1 MFALVVAGAF
11 SFAIAGNPTLDHR
24 QRLCKVQ
31 SARRAQ
37 PGRAWPNVKM
47 NDVDPPAAVGSFD
60 DVRDAVQRDGHLV
73 IPDASSAGAH
83 EVAADSFS
91 YACKFTDAAMCA
103 AKSTTDAA
111 VIAADSARETATIA
125 ADAARDAATIAADA
139 ARGAATI
146 AADAATIAADATSL
160 AAAKA
165 TTDAAVIAAD
175 AARGTATIAA
185 DATTDAA
192 VIGAMAVLGT
202 VVLMSAG
209 EDIIRGWQYDKGKRE
224 TVKVLTPP
232 PWAEFGAQPTSLY
245 EQYWLRDEGAVDKA
259 VAEQAAAEEV
269 PRDEGAV
276 DEAVAEEEA
285 VVADDALVFAERAE
299 LSSAELLKEV
309 NQTAS
314 YKNLTEP
321 EGHTAKLGE
330 EEEEGVDSG

>member
-1 MFALVVAGAF
+1 MLVRLRMFALVVAGAF
-11 SFAIAGNPTLDHR
+11 SFVIAGSPTLDHC

-31 SARRAQ
+31 PARRAQ

-47 NDVDPPAAVGSFD
+47 GDVDPPAAVGSFD
-60 DVRDAVQRDGHLV
+60 DVRDAVQRVGHLV

-83 EVAADSFS
+83 EIAADSFS

-103 AKSTTDAA
+103 AKATTDAA
-111 VIAADSARETATIA
+111 LIAADAARDAATIA

-139 ARGAATI
+139 TLAGAHETAQ
-146 AADAATIAADATSL
+146 
-160 AAAKA
+160 
-165 TTDAAVIAAD
+165 IAAD
-175 AARGTATIAA
+175 AARETAHIGA
-185 DATTDAA
+185 DASLNGAA
-192 VIGAMAVLGT
+192 IGAIVVLGT
-202 VVLMSAG
+202 TVLMSV
-209 EDIIRGWQYDKGKRE
+209 DIFRGQYDKVKRE

-232 PWAEFGAQPTSLY
+232 PWAEFGAQPARATSLY

-276 DEAVAEEEA
+276 DKAVAEQ
-285 VVADDALVFAERAE
+285 VAADEALVFAEDAE
-299 LSSAELLKEV
+299 LWKEV
-309 NQTAS
+309 NQTAWH
-314 YKNLTEP
+314 KNLTEP

>member
-11 SFAIAGNPTLDHR
+11 SFVIAGSPTLDHC

-31 SARRAQ
+31 PARRAQ

-47 NDVDPPAAVGSFD
+47 GDVDPPAAVGSFD
-60 DVRDAVQRDGHLV
+60 DVRDAVQRVGHLV

-83 EVAADSFS
+83 EIAADSFS

-103 AKSTTDAA
+103 AKATTDAA
-111 VIAADSARETATIA
+111 LIAADSARETATIA

-139 ARGAATI
+139 TLAGAHETAQ
-146 AADAATIAADATSL
+146 
-160 AAAKA
+160 
-165 TTDAAVIAAD
+165 IAAD
-175 AARGTATIAA
+175 AARETAHIGA
-185 DATTDAA
+185 DASLNGAA
-192 VIGAMAVLGT
+192 IGAIVVLGT
-202 VVLMSAG
+202 TVLMSV
-209 EDIIRGWQYDKGKRE
+209 DIFRGQYDKVKRQ

-232 PWAEFGAQPTSLY
+232 PWAEFGAQPARATSLY

-276 DEAVAEEEA
+276 DKAVAEQAAAEEVPRDEGA
-285 VVADDALVFAERAE
+285 VDKAVAEQVAADEALVFAEDAE
-299 LSSAELLKEV
+299 LWKEV